1 MQVPSATAYSSE
13 QTARKDAAKLIEQ
26 AWKCAVHQGICFVPR
41 VASSELRSQMLRPG
55 AKVPSPSVSE
65 TVGFECVVHD
75 DSDDLSAQEVEVI
88 RSKEQVEAVMSE
100 TA

>member
-1 MQVPSATAYSSE
+1 MKWGKEDSPLRRMRRRCCFKTRR
-13 QTARKDAAKLIEQ
+13 RKYDYLY
-26 AWKCAVHQGICFVPR
+26 VPR

-55 AKVPSPSVSE
+55 SKVPSPSVSE